1 MERERSARDGDTSA
15 RERDRLIEERA
26 LELAAAGVPWLD
38 AIAQASRALATTHL
52 ASQNESGWSYEY
64 RVPKA
69 GGGTEIKSVQ
79 QQTLD
84 RSHPGQGHWEAGK
97 VKVDPDTGKIRY
109 NKYGR
114 PKLDGT
120 KSKVDYDE

>member
-1 MERERSARDGDTSA
+1 MATPARANAIASSRSAPSSSPPLACPGSTRSP
-15 RERDRLIEERA
+15 RPRA
-26 LELAAAGVPWLD
+26 SSQQP
-38 AIAQASRALATTHL
+38 ISQ
-52 ASQNESGWSYEY
+52 SQNESGWSYEY